1 MAFSDPE
8 TITVNAVAQTLAR
21 VASGSN
27 AGSLQTSDGNF
38 RLDISHSYGNSRN
51 RHTLAVRQ
59 RKIAADPLISAQN
72 AEFSMSFRVT
82 VDVPNNQGFTIAEQ
96 KLLTDGVIAWL
107 QASSG
112 AKMSKLM
119 GGEN

>member
-1 MAFSDPE
+1 VAFSDPE

-21 VASGSN
+21 VASGTN

-38 RLDISHSYGNSRN
+38 RLDISHSYGGSRN

-96 KLLTDGVIAWL
+96 KLLTDGVITWL